1 MLAYALV
8 IASALLHASWN
19 ALVKRT
25 RDPAASVHTVVAT
38 AGALTGIAAV
48 GEWAVTGRGGSATA
62 LGLAAIAGV
71 LEAGYFHALGRA
83 LTLGPLGPVYTI
95 SRGGAALLVW
105 PASMLAFGERLTP
118 LGAGGSALILLGLA
132 ASTSVA
138 TVPGRAV
145 QYAVACAGCIAG
157 YNLTYKLAL
166 ESGGRDA
173 RRARVPPR
181 VRDQPARGA
190 VGHARRRRDLRGRLR
205 LADVRAGPRRRR
217 LRLHAAQHVGAVRH
231 RAGVADR
238 RAADPPRAGRR
249 RAGVRRRGR
258 AGPLA
263 LSGAALAARVLLPKM
278 RRAGWSAGPR
288 ASSLPLG

>member
-1 MLAYALV
+1 MLGYALV
-8 IASALLHASWN
+8 LASAFLHAAWN

-166 ESGGRDA
+166 ESGTSPLLVFAVSMAVATALGATLGGRA
-173 RRARVPPR
+173 YRRAFATNLREAPWATLGAGAICAAGFVLLMYAL
-181 VRDQPARGA
+181 ARGGA
-190 VGHARRRRDLRGRLR
+190 AYVFTLRNTSVLFATALAWLIGERPTHRALVGVGL
-205 LADVRAGPRRRR
+205 VF
-217 LRLHAAQHVGAVRH
+217 VGAV
-231 RAGVADR
+231 
-238 RAADPPRAGRR
+238 
-249 RAGVRRRGR
+249 
-258 AGPLA
+258 A
-263 LSGAALAARVLLPKM
+263 LGLSH
-278 RRAGWSAGPR
+278 
-288 ASSLPLG
+288 

>member
-166 ESGGRDA
+166 ESGTSPILVFAVSMAVATALGATLGGRA
-173 RRARVPPR
+173 YRRAFATNLREAPWATLGAGAICAAGFVLLMYAL
-181 VRDQPARGA
+181 ARGGA
-190 VGHARRRRDLRGRLR
+190 AYVFTLRNTSVLFATALAWLIGERPTHRALVGVGL
-205 LADVRAGPRRRR
+205 VF
-217 LRLHAAQHVGAVRH
+217 VGAV
-231 RAGVADR
+231 
-238 RAADPPRAGRR
+238 
-249 RAGVRRRGR
+249 
-258 AGPLA
+258 A
-263 LSGAALAARVLLPKM
+263 LGLSH
-278 RRAGWSAGPR
+278 
-288 ASSLPLG
+288 